1 MKQLRIGDEA
11 PDFTLT
17 DHNGEL
23 FNLGTRLHAGPVI
36 LVFYTLDGSPTCTT
50 FLCAINKDVDEFA
63 RHKLQIVG
71 INYADSDSHNQMA
84 QSKFL
89 RLPLLTDSQYQVARI
104 YSSLYEIG
112 PIKAIRY
119 SVVGIGRDGRIQYMQ
134 RGKPTNAQI
143 LEGMGIEGANKPTY
157 VS

>member
-17 DHNGEL
+17 DHTGAL
-23 FNLGTRLHAGPVI
+23 FNLAAGLKSGSVV

-50 FLCAINKDVDEFA
+50 FLCAINTDVDELA
-63 RHKLQIVG
+63 RHNIQIVG
-71 INYADSDSHNQMA
+71 INYADADSHGKMA
-84 QSKFL
+84 RSKYL
-89 RLPLLTDSQYQVARI
+89 RLPLLTDGQYQVARL
-104 YSSLYEIG
+104 YNSLYEIG

-119 SVVGIGRDGRIQYMQ
+119 SVVGVGTDGRITYMQ

-143 LEGMGIEGANKPTY
+143 LEGMGVRSSSERSATA
-157 VS
+157 